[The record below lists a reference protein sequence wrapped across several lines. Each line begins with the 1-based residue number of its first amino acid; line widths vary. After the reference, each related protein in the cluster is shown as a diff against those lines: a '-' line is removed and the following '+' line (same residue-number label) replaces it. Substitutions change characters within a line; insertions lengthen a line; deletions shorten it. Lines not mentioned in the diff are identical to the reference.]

1 VLAKVAWFEKS
12 LEVMD
17 QCHHALV
24 VRVPPP
30 ERITKDLGYVF
41 RYREQTLHQALI
53 QKLARIVTGVRSS
66 HVLIG
71 SGFLQEASI
80 IQRTVD
86 EAQEDTLFLVY
97 GRITDN
103 WTALHD
109 KYLQNFWHDSPLSS
123 VAVRRPQIR
132 DYIAGMEGKLT
143 GASTSEALRPL
154 KDIYSLYSGYAHCAS
169 AHVME
174 LVDGNPPAWQLNGS
188 LGSDFQKDQF
198 FDVRNQ
204 HYRGLI
210 EFACSALLFDD
221 KSMFE
226 QVMKFADSFMA
237 NTNS

>member
-1 VLAKVAWFEKS
+1 
-12 LEVMD
+12 MD
-17 QCHHALV
+17 QCHRSLA
-24 VRVPPP
+24 VRVSPP
-30 ERITKDLGYVF
+30 ERIAKDIGYVF
-41 RYREQTLHQALI
+41 RYREQTLHQAII

-66 HVLIG
+66 HILIG

-80 IQRTVD
+80 LQSTVD

-109 KYLQNFWHDSPLSS
+109 KYLQNFWRDSPLSS

-132 DYIAGMEGKLT
+132 DYIAGLDGKLS
-143 GASTSEALRPL
+143 GASTSEALRPT

-174 LVDGNPPAWQLNGS
+174 LVDGYPPAWQLNGS
-188 LGSDFQKDQF
+188 VDSDLQKDQY

-204 HYRGLI
+204 HYRGLLA
-210 EFACSALLFDD
+210 FACSALLFDE
-221 KSMFE
+221 KNMFD
-226 QVMKFADSFMA
+226 QVMRFADSFMA